1 MKLFDFSLPKKGIC
15 EEKFLYYREM
25 NDHSV
30 VHNLHD
36 NFLVFSNGARVRFD
50 TYFNVF
56 SYSKYLNFTTVSAVE
71 VILKLQ
77 GNFIVRL
84 YKRNASKEMCESL
97 YKSCDKERVVVKDYE
112 KEEEDTPALL
122 IEKEFNSDTPQDI
135 SLIYGFSNEESEGNL
150 FVELTSLS
158 DDSIFYSGR
167 YQNCTIK
174 EPICGERL
182 SERNESKTEVD
193 DLQNELNEHKLIKI
207 GIIICT
213 YKRETYVKKALE
225 TIQDFLDSKKELGEQ
240 VGVFVIDNGKTLEAE
255 DLFGAKVIPN
265 KNLGGSGGFTRGM
278 IEVASSQEGYTHFLL
293 MDDDIVFDPSIIE
306 KMLSILKYAKNPE
319 KLCIGG
325 TMLRL
330 DIPYY
335 QYEMGAHWT
344 DFTFK
349 ALKQGFD
356 LRNYVDVL
364 ANECEE
370 EMDYNAW
377 WCMCMPVGTVKR
389 NGLPL
394 PLFIKGDDAEY
405 GIRAAKQIMVIN
417 GIGVWHEDFKS
428 KYSSELE
435 YYFHRNQL
443 LINAI
448 YGVKNIKSSFERF
461 VRAVGKQLVFQRY
474 PVIKNIVMAYDD
486 FFKGYGNLNSLDGE
500 KKHAELRASAVKQQ
514 SKVELE
520 VNGYPVTRV
529 YKPVEKSTWKRMMSF
544 YGYFIPTMFYAKED
558 RKGYRTIDLMYCTTD
573 DFYKAKEVLQY
584 NFSTNTGFVTK
595 LKRWEFVKASFTI
608 IRMFFKFML
617 KYKKVAK
624 GYRENLSV
632 LTSLESWKK
641 RLELE

>member
-1 MKLFDFSLPKKGIC
+1 MKLFNFALPQKGIC

-25 NDHSV
+25 NNHGV

-36 NFLVFSNGARVRFD
+36 RFLVFSNGARVRFD

-71 VILKLQ
+71 IVLKLQ
-77 GNFIVRL
+77 GGFVVRL
-84 YKRNASKEMCESL
+84 YKRTASKEMCESL
-97 YKSCDKERVVVKDYE
+97 YKSCDKERVVIKDYE

-122 IEKEFNSDTPQDI
+122 IEKEFNSDTPQEI
-135 SLIYGFSNEESEGNL
+135 SLIYDFSNEESEGNL
-150 FVELTSLS
+150 FIELTSLS
-158 DDSIFYSGR
+158 NDSTFYSGR
-167 YQNCTIK
+167 YQNYIIK
-174 EPICGERL
+174 EPVGKEDL
-182 SERNESKTEVD
+182 SERDGGNLVTDEKKGK
-193 DLQNELNEHKLIKI
+193 LNEHKLIKI

-213 YKRETYVKKALE
+213 YKREIYVKKTLE

-240 VGVFVIDNGKTLEAE
+240 VGVFVIDNGDTLGNV

-278 IEVASSQEGYTHFLL
+278 IEVTSSQERYTHFLL
-293 MDDDIVFDPSIIE
+293 MDDDIVFDPLIIE
-306 KMLSILKYAKNPE
+306 KMLAILKYAKNPE
-319 KLCIGG
+319 KLCVGG

-377 WCMCMPVGTVKR
+377 WCMCMPVSTVKTH
-389 NGLPL
+389 GLPL
-394 PLFIKGDDAEY
+394 PMFIKGDDVEY
-405 GIRAAKQIMVIN
+405 GIRAAEQIMLVN
-417 GIGVWHEDFKS
+417 GIGVWHEDFKA
-428 KYSSELE
+428 KYGSELE

-443 LINAI
+443 IINAI
-448 YGVKNIKSSFERF
+448 HRIDGAMQSFRRF
-461 VRAVGKQLVFQRY
+461 ARAVGRELVFQRY
-474 PVIKNIVMAYDD
+474 FTIRNIVMAYDD
-486 FFKGYGNLNSLDGE
+486 FFKGYDNLNSLDGE
-500 KKHAELRASAVKQQ
+500 KKHTELRASAVKQQ
-514 SKVELE
+514 SKQELE
-520 VNGYPVTRV
+520 ASGYPVTKV
-529 YKPVEKSTWKRMMSF
+529 YKPLEKDTWKKMLSF

-595 LKRWEFVKASFTI
+595 LRRWEFVKASFTI
-608 IRMFFKFML
+608 IRMFFKFMP

-632 LTSLESWKK
+632 LTGLESWQK